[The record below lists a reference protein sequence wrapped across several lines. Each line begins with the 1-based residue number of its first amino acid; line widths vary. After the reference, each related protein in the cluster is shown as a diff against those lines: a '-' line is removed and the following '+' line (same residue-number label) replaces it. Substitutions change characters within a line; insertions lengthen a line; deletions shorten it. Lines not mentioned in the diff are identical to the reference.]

1 MVLFIYKS
9 KCGCYLGKNI
19 GNIEWGQL
27 TENPNN
33 NNNANTNSNNNRF
46 NRPLTAQ
53 QIQAVGAPR
62 GKVSPN
68 NSHGLSK
75 FQNRQLAFLLKI
87 EDSSNLL
94 NQTNSFANDD
104 YRNDNRNNFNNQQY
118 QNSGNNS
125 HNNDMGGNFASWA
138 HGDTLYAPLT
148 SNGMLTM
155 CMFKSNDNIN
165 IETTDLGPETVTQ
178 VPKLGIILKLQKWTS
193 TIKLRCHM
201 I

>member
-68 NSHGLSK
+68 NSHGFSK
-75 FQNRQLAFLLKI
+75 LQNRQLAFLLKI
-87 EDSSNLL
+87 EDSSNSL
-94 NQTNSFANDD
+94 NQTNSLASQMFIIGMIIKTILTISNIKIAVIIVTIMIW
-104 YRNDNRNNFNNQQY
+104 
-118 QNSGNNS
+118 GETS
-125 HNNDMGGNFASWA
+125 HLG
-138 HGDTLYAPLT
+138 HT
-148 SNGMLTM
+148 
-155 CMFKSNDNIN
+155 
-165 IETTDLGPETVTQ
+165 ET
-178 VPKLGIILKLQKWTS
+178 
-193 TIKLRCHM
+193 HYM
-201 I
+201 HH